1 MLYEMAMQPN
11 LSKSSHQ
18 PFAGILLAFSLFGS
32 FHLHHLAYTNGRGD
46 TKIAHFN
53 QIQQSN
59 DALLYDPPRSPGF
72 NELTGG

>member
-1 MLYEMAMQPN
+1 MRYETAMQLN

-32 FHLHHLAYTNGRGD
+32 FHLHHMAYTNGGD
-46 TKIAHFN
+46 TKIVHFS
-53 QIQQSN
+53 QVQQSN